1 MATYKG
7 IQGYSVQKLSSD
19 PSASVAVGQLFYN
32 SGAGKF
38 KLGTQAVGAWAAGD
52 TLPANYFSMGAS
64 GTLTAG
70 LAYGGQGG
78 NTATYT
84 YDASAWAVSPATL
97 NHGRHNIVSSGIGT
111 QGAAQ
116 CMGGEIPAPPNY
128 GVFTEQFNGSAWTEV
143 AAPGGSLN
151 TGRYGSAGGGTQTAA
166 VLSMGTTGSATNAT
180 ETWNGST
187 WTTVTAAPQSKW
199 YVVGGGTQSDFITAG
214 GTTSSPTSTNTS
226 DYWNGSSWTEVA
238 NINTAR
244 VLAGRGAASGTSALI
259 FGGEIGVD
267 PSPRTVVTEKW
278 NGTSWT
284 ELADLSTAC
293 SAKAG
298 SGTSSAAFGVGNAD
312 PNNGA
317 TEEWNDPVYS
327 IKTVT
332 VS

>member
-19 PSASVAVGQLFYN
+19 PTASEAAGQLFYN
-32 SGAGKF
+32 SGTGKF

-78 NTATYT
+78 NTGTYT
-84 YDASAWAVSPATL
+84 YSSSVWATSPATL
-97 NHGRHNIVSSGIGT
+97 NHGRHHIISSGIGT
-111 QGAAQ
+111 STAAQ

-151 TGRYGSAGGGTQTAA
+151 TGRYGSAGGGTQTSA
-166 VLSMGTTGSATNAT
+166 VLSMGTTGSGTNAT

-199 YVVGGGTQSDFITAG
+199 YVVGEELSQTLLQL
-214 GTTSSPTSTNTS
+214 
-226 DYWNGSSWTEVA
+226 V
-238 NINTAR
+238 
-244 VLAGRGAASGTSALI
+244 VLHLLQPLPILLI
-259 FGGEIGVD
+259 IGM
-267 PSPRTVVTEKW
+267 E
-278 NGTSWT
+278 
-284 ELADLSTAC
+284 A
-293 SAKAG
+293 
-298 SGTSSAAFGVGNAD
+298 VGQKLQ
-312 PNNGA
+312 
-317 TEEWNDPVYS
+317 
-327 IKTVT
+327 I
-332 VS
+332 

>member
-19 PSASVAVGQLFYN
+19 PTASEAAGQLWYN
-32 SGAGKF
+32 SGAAKF
-38 KLGTQAVGAWAAGD
+38 KLGTSAAGAWASGGALG
-52 TLPANYFSMGAS
+52 ANYFSMGAS

-78 NTATYT
+78 NTGTYT
-84 YDASAWAVSPATL
+84 YDGSAWATSPATL
-97 NHGRHNIVSSGIGT
+97 NHGRHQIISSGIGT

-166 VLSMGTTGSATNAT
+166 ILSMGTTGSGSNAT

-199 YVVGGGTQSDFITAG
+199 YVTGGGTQSDFITAAG
-214 GTTSSPTSTNTS
+214 EVPPSANTS
-226 DYWNGSSWTEVA
+226 DYWNGSSWTEVG

-244 VLAGRGAASGTSALI
+244 ILPSRGAGSGTLAII
-259 FGGEIGVD
+259 FGGEV
-267 PSPRTVVTEKW
+267 PPRSSKTEKW

-284 ELADLSTAC
+284 ELADLGTA
-293 SAKAG
+293 SSQKAG
-298 SGTSSAAFGVGNAD
+298 SGTASAAFGVGND
-312 PNNGA
+312 SPNNGA
-317 TEEWNDPVYS
+317 TEEWNDPVYT